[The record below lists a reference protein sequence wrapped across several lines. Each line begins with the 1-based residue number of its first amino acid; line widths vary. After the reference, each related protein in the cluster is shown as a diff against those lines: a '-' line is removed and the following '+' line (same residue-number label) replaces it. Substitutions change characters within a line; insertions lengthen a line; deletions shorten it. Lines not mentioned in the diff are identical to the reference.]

1 MNVAKTRIA
10 EELVV
15 TRNEVGESHDFEEIN
30 SDFHGV
36 VAL

>member
-1 MNVAKTRIA
+1 MAMTRIA

-15 TRNEVGESHDFEEIN
+15 TMIEIGESHDFEEIN

-36 VAL
+36 IAI